1 MARRDR
7 VVGSDPVVSEAD
19 RTVDTAA
26 MRLPHRRLSAVV
38 AGALAAS
45 LLPAAGVS
53 AASPDF
59 PAGLEGYH
67 TYAEVGAEVGAV
79 AAAHPGIVRRF
90 SLGRSY
96 QGRELWAAKVSDN
109 VAVDENEP
117 EVLYDGG
124 HHSDEHMGVEMAL
137 RILGWLA
144 DGYGAD
150 PRITRIVNSREI
162 WIVFL
167 VNPDGAEYDISG
179 GSFRRWRKNRQ
190 PNAGSTYIG
199 TDLNRNYDYRW
210 NSGGRTS
217 DNPQAITYAGPS
229 AFSAPESRAFRDFLA
244 SRVVNGRQ
252 QIRTHITFHELG
264 RLVMWPY
271 GYTTADLPSDM
282 SADDLASLRTIGRAM
297 AASNGYKPEQ
307 ASDLYLTSGTTRDYA
322 YGRYRIHSYTF
333 EMSAVDYPDDSLIAA
348 ETGRN
353 REAVLYLAERAWCP
367 YSILGVA
374 TTLARCGV
382 FDDDLEVGRG
392 WRIDPA
398 GTDTAT
404 AGAWRQG
411 NPSPTA
417 QDGAKQLDATP
428 SGRYAFATGLTA
440 GASAGAY
447 DVDGG
452 TTSVETR
459 PMTLRS
465 TAGQRLT
472 FAWTFA
478 HSALSTADDEFRV
491 LLIPASGS
499 AATVFL
505 VRGAAVDRD
514 GAWRTASVALD
525 RWAGQM
531 VRFRFIA
538 RDAAGASLVE
548 AAFDDVRV
556 TRPS

>member
-59 PAGLEGYH
+59 PAGFEGYH

-167 VNPDGAEYDISG
+167 VNPDGAEYDIPG

-353 REAVLYLAERAWCP
+353 REAVLY
-367 YSILGVA
+367 G
-374 TTLARCGV
+374 
-382 FDDDLEVGRG
+382 DLRLEFLC
-392 WRIDPA
+392 A
-398 GTDTAT
+398 
-404 AGAWRQG
+404 
-411 NPSPTA
+411 PS
-417 QDGAKQLDATP
+417 
-428 SGRYAFATGLTA
+428 S
-440 GASAGAY
+440 
-447 DVDGG
+447 
-452 TTSVETR
+452 
-459 PMTLRS
+459 
-465 TAGQRLT
+465 
-472 FAWTFA
+472 
-478 HSALSTADDEFRV
+478 
-491 LLIPASGS
+491 
-499 AATVFL
+499 
-505 VRGAAVDRD
+505 
-514 GAWRTASVALD
+514 
-525 RWAGQM
+525 
-531 VRFRFIA
+531 
-538 RDAAGASLVE
+538 
-548 AAFDDVRV
+548 
-556 TRPS
+556 